1 MSLAV
6 EVLVPGRDA
15 EPGYWPSLRERAGL
29 LADWRWDVM
38 TAQAAGQ
45 PGRRL
50 VTVVHGGDGP
60 VAVVGADRIGRLGG
74 LHVRSPASATVPGW
88 WLAPGTPVG
97 ALRAY
102 AVSMRRA
109 LGIGCAGV
117 LLRQVGETDVRELRA
132 GRRPAVVRAT
142 EPVWR
147 LSTADWTDRDDWLR
161 TLGKK
166 RRSSLRT
173 GARALDEAVE
183 TRVEAGSDIE
193 APAVAN
199 LMRHNEAKYRRF
211 GRAHVRESPDHLARL
226 LRCPDVVC
234 TSYRER
240 GSGRLLGLGIVF
252 DHPEWPVWHRWS
264 MVPVDAGGVKG
275 LYFGQVVRLV
285 DWALAGGKRGVLLG
299 KGLAEVKAAVGAAP
313 VAQYA
318 VALPAW

>member
-1 MSLAV
+1 MGPAID
-6 EVLVPGRDA
+6 VLVPGRDP
-15 EPGYWPSLRERAGL
+15 EPGYWSALRERAGL
-29 LADWRWDVM
+29 LADWRWDVLV
-38 TAQAAGQ
+38 AQAAGT

-50 VTVVHGGDGP
+50 VTVVHGDDGP

-88 WLAPGTPVG
+88 WLESGTRIG

-102 AVSMRRA
+102 AVSMRRN

-117 LLRQVGETDVRELRA
+117 LLRQVGEADARELRA
-132 GRRPAVVRAT
+132 GRGPIVMRAT

-147 LSTADWTDRDDWLR
+147 LSISDWSDRDDWLR

-173 GARALDEAVE
+173 RVRAVDEAVE
-183 TRVEAGSDIE
+183 VSVESGSGID
-193 APAVAN
+193 PVAVAN
-199 LMRHNEAKYRRF
+199 LMRHNEEKYRRF
-211 GRAHVRESPDHLARL
+211 GRIQVRESAGHLAGL
-226 LRCPDVVC
+226 LRSPDVVC
-234 TSYRER
+234 MSYRCRE
-240 GSGRLLGLGIVF
+240 SGRLLGIGIVF

-275 LYFGQVVRLV
+275 LYFGHIVRLV
-285 DWALAGGKRGVLLG
+285 DWALAAGKRGVLLG
-299 KGLAEVKAAVGAAP
+299 KGLEEVKVSVGAAP